1 MVCRKGMPKTV
12 TPMVISL
19 LKSRTALDT
28 ASKSGS
34 SRPST
39 YSLLAANAKPLE
51 SAKFSSRFW
60 MRPVGNGESDT
71 WIGRAMTWFAPLP
84 MALNSEKGKS
94 GGRSTGC
101 GVNSSR
107 TMSRTSPEIR
117 DTSAT
122 VGVVRGFLS
131 QQRPNAVYECDT
143 LLPPQF
149 KRIRRAGGGKIP
161 RRGNHHG
168 LAVLRCALDLKRDI
182 GDRGIGVVPRQAH
195 RMIIERYRGQI
206 VRGQKRRGV
215 GLDADGNTLS
225 TGAALRPDRAVR
237 VIGARVRSRRA
248 SGESEKQHQRNEDR
262 RNAENEDE
270 PVHGNQDADCCG
282 EASGLPGCEWA
293 APPTRVMNSR
303 RLMGPPRPRITT
315 QL

>member
-1 MVCRKGMPKTV
+1 MMAKTRYSYGV
-12 TPMVISL
+12 
-19 LKSRTALDT
+19 
-28 ASKSGS
+28 
-34 SRPST
+34 PST
-39 YSLLAANAKPLE
+39 RLGSESEYLGTSPRKISANAPPGGHATFEDEL
-51 SAKFSSRFW
+51 
-60 MRPVGNGESDT
+60 G
-71 WIGRAMTWFAPLP
+71 
-84 MALNSEKGKS
+84 LNRGSIVPTKVDLVDAHRS
-94 GGRSTGC
+94 GGQVPRGC
-101 GVNSSR
+101 GKNRGPGLVR
-107 TMSRTSPEIR
+107 
-117 DTSAT
+117 
-122 VGVVRGFLS
+122 GVVRGFLS

-237 VIGARVRSRRA
+237 GHRCTGAQPACIRRIR
-248 SGESEKQHQRNEDR
+248 K
-262 RNAENEDE
+262 
-270 PVHGNQDADCCG
+270 
-282 EASGLPGCEWA
+282 A
-293 APPTRVMNSR
+293 APAERGSPER
-303 RLMGPPRPRITT
+303 RERG
-315 QL
+315 